1 MTKKINSIE
10 TDDFMKKISEKTLTI
25 KDKVSGYDKSIISK
39 TFMHPK
45 TGIIENFFIEKA
57 RDSVQVFALTEDNKV
72 ILVRQFRP
80 STEQIVIELPGGGLE
95 KGEDKDEDSIVEAA
109 KRELLEETAH
119 TGTQLTYLCKTP
131 YGPYSTGYRH
141 SVMATGCYR
150 ASKALDL
157 DDNED
162 LQPFLM
168 DLKTFYTEH
177 VQTAKV
183 RGWDIV
189 YLALE
194 QLGFFSFVG

>member
-1 MTKKINSIE
+1 
-10 TDDFMKKISEKTLTI
+10 MKKISEKTLTI
-25 KDKVSGYDKSIISK
+25 KDKISGYDKKIIAK

-45 TGIIENFFIEKA
+45 TGIIENFFIEQAK
-57 RDSVQVFALTEDNKV
+57 DSVQVFALTDDNKV
-72 ILVRQFRP
+72 ILVKQFRP
-80 STEQIVIELPGGGLE
+80 SIEQVVIELPGGGLE
-95 KGEDKDEDSIVEAA
+95 KGEDKDEASIVEAA

-119 TGTQLTYLCKTP
+119 TGTQFTYLCKTP

-141 SVMATGCYR
+141 SVMATGCHQI
-150 ASKALDL
+150 SQSLDL

-162 LQPFLM
+162 LKPFLM
-168 DLKTFYTEH
+168 PLENFYEEQ

-194 QLGFFSFVG
+194 KLGFFSFA

>member
-1 MTKKINSIE
+1 
-10 TDDFMKKISEKTLTI
+10 MKKISEKTLTI
-25 KDKVSGYDKSIISK
+25 KDKISGYDKSIISK

-119 TGTQLTYLCKTP
+119 TATQFTYLCKTP
-131 YGPYSTGYRH
+131 YGPYSTGFRH
-141 SVMATGCYR
+141 SVIATGCYQ
-150 ASKALDL
+150 ASKSLDL

-162 LQPFLM
+162 LKPFLM
-168 DLKTFYTEH
+168 ELETFYTTL
-177 VQTAKV
+177 VQTATV
-183 RGWDIV
+183 RGWDIA
-189 YLALE
+189 YPALE
-194 QLGFFSFVG
+194 KLGYFSFSSKSF